1 MADPRRQRD
10 DRVVQLSRSGALG
23 GALRQART
31 SAGDLVRRTPRRV
44 RVAAPL
50 AVAATV
56 GAVGLGLV
64 TTGATT
70 TEAPTAA
77 LQAIDASDLLADR
90 DDSVSRSDDRA
101 ELADPAAAQL
111 AAAAL
116 ADWTAERTAALAQ
129 QAQRAAEARQA
140 AADAAA
146 AAELQA
152 TAAAVAAADTVR
164 WTTADLNLHTTAG
177 EGAEVAGVVEEGAE
191 VLVTGRTAGGR
202 EEIVWEEASRWVS
215 AGYLTDEDPTAL
227 SATSTSPG
235 GVAARSAGGT
245 CSNGSST
252 PSGVTANVAD
262 LHEAV
267 CAAFPE
273 ITNYGGTRT
282 DGDHGR
288 GLALDI
294 MVSGAT
300 GWEVAEFVR
309 ANYTDFD
316 VNYVIYEQKIW
327 SVDRSGEG
335 WRSMEDRGSATA
347 NHMDHVHVSVY

>member
-1 MADPRRQRD
+1 MADPRHQRD
-10 DRVVQLSRSGALG
+10 DRVVQLSRLGAVT
-23 GALRQART
+23 GALRQAR
-31 SAGDLVRRTPRRV
+31 SGAGDLVRRTPRRV

-56 GAVGLGLV
+56 GAVGLGIV
-64 TTGATT
+64 TSGATT
-70 TEAPTAA
+70 TAPPTAA
-77 LQAIDASDLLADR
+77 LQAIDPAALLADR
-90 DDSVSRSDDRA
+90 GDAVSRSDARA
-101 ELADPAAAQL
+101 ELEAPGPEAAQL
-111 AAAAL
+111 AGTRVTEWFQQRQAAL
-116 ADWTAERTAALAQ
+116 ALQAQ
-129 QAQRAAEARQA
+129 QAAEVRQAEAE
-140 AADAAA
+140 AAA

-152 TAAAVAAADTVR
+152 TAAAVAAADTTR
-164 WTTADLNLHTTAG
+164 WTTTDLDLHSTAG
-177 EGAEVAGVVEEGAE
+177 AGSEVLGLAEEGSE
-191 VLVTGRTAGGR
+191 VLVTGRSAGGR
-202 EEIVWEEASRWVS
+202 EEIVWEGASRWVT
-215 AGYLTDEDPTAL
+215 AGYLSEEDPTAV
-227 SATSTSPG
+227 SATG
-235 GVAARSAGGT
+235 GGATRSVGGT

-252 PSGVTANVAD
+252 PSGVTANIAD

-294 MVSGAT
+294 MVSGST

-309 ANYTDFD
+309 DNYQSFD